1 MIGLSIA
8 EGAHVIDVL
17 PPQNITGGVTGQ
29 AFSTKGCAHVSILI
43 QIGAIGAAK
52 PTAILLN
59 QCQGPASNPV
69 NPTAIPFRYYLCKN
83 GSTSQDLLSP
93 PALATASGI
102 TAALLS
108 KINNQFI
115 IIELDVAELDSY
127 VSDSNGADYPY
138 LQLQVTD
145 SGNTTF
151 MSALAVLTAERF
163 AYQGGQTATV

>member
-8 EGAHVIDVL
+8 EGAHVVNVL
-17 PPQNITGGVTGQ
+17 PPQNISGGVTGQ
-29 AFSTKGCAHVSILI
+29 AFSTKGAAHVSILV

-52 PTAILLN
+52 PAAILLN
-59 QCQGPASNPV
+59 QCKGPASAPV
-69 NPTAIPFRYYLCKN
+69 SPAAIPFRYYLCQG
-83 GSTSQDLLSP
+83 GSTSADLTSP
-93 PALATASGI
+93 PAIATTAGI

-108 KINNQFI
+108 KINNQFV

-127 VSDSNGADYPY
+127 ESDSDGADYPY

-145 SGNTTF
+145 SGNATY
-151 MSALAVLTAERF
+151 MSAIAVLTADRF